1 MKPSIEEIK
10 STVCAFIVWAYQNG
24 EYILTNV
31 SSSGAD
37 RLSDTELLQLA
48 TRFAHERAKSLE
60 M

>member
-1 MKPSIEEIK
+1 METSIEETK
-10 STVCAFIVWAYQNG
+10 STICAFIVWAYQNG
-24 EYILTNV
+24 EYVLTNV

-48 TRFAHERAKSLE
+48 TRFAHERAKTQE

>member
-1 MKPSIEEIK
+1 METSIDEIK
-10 STVCAFIVWAYQNG
+10 STICEFIVWAWKNG

-37 RLSDTELLQLA
+37 RLSEAELLQLA
-48 TRFAHERAKSLE
+48 TRFAHERAKSME